1 MLYVF
6 DLQEKLIGIID
17 EEQLISC
24 SYMLE
29 INVYKELSA
38 EMTLT
43 STTLDLLA
51 RGMYIGLLNKD
62 SLMLFNYDYT
72 HSDTISVKGLDRGY
86 MDLKDARPIEDKR
99 PQNVDGHTV
108 LNIALEGTGYQKG
121 TCDVENVASTNFY
134 YISPLEAIKQIV
146 STWICEVSFR
156 YTFAD
161 NRIVGRY
168 VDLVKRQGSKTGLQ
182 FEHGDNVLEVKRKV
196 ERTNIVTALI
206 GRGKGEE
213 KTDESGE
220 ATGAF
225 GRRIQFTDVVW
236 TTDSGKPIN
245 KPAGQNYIAFDHLLD
260 KHGLWIDGQLK
271 HRWGIYTNE
280 DITDPAVLL
289 ELTYKQLQIL
299 SSEQYEYMAKVI
311 ELNRDIHLGDSIA
324 VIHGEY
330 IAVEVRVLK
339 MKVDVLN
346 HNRTTVEL
354 GEFNDYRTTAQK
366 NDAVSL
372 TLFKDE
378 MALLK
383 EVQHDIVGKHIESRL
398 TKAKTEIDEQIRR
411 FQLDMDTGFQQAEAD
426 AQAFEQELTGK
437 VDRKFGEVDRKV
449 EGIEQRVET
458 IDALRDNLENVGT
471 NGKLVTEI
479 VGHDGKMKY
488 SKNRLDLELTPNEL
502 LTFEEGRL
510 VIKHNGL
517 GFIPGQTYT
526 ISFVMEEVDRPHS
539 RVNVQ
544 TTTNATVTLQPQVNR
559 RYPTKHGAVHS
570 KVYHD
575 TYLVTIQLA
584 GKAPIVLTKQL
595 QSDWSIR
602 IDLHDLEPHIQQR
615 IVGAKINTTVTNN
628 SAIHAYGHY
637 GSLVDSVKIGEW

>member
-24 SYMLE
+24 GYTLE
-29 INVYKELSA
+29 INVYKELSV
-38 EMTLT
+38 EMTLN

-51 RGMYIGLLNKD
+51 RGMYIGLLDKGN
-62 SLMLFNYDYT
+62 LMLFNYDYT

-99 PQNVDGHTV
+99 PQNVDGHTI
-108 LNIALEGTGYQKG
+108 LNIVLEGTGYQEG

-168 VDLVKRQGSKTGLQ
+168 VDLVKRQGRKTGLQ

-213 KTDESGE
+213 KTDELGE
-220 ATGAF
+220 ATGAY

-299 SSEQYEYMAKVI
+299 SSEQYEYTAKVM

-324 VIHGEY
+324 VIYGEY

-366 NDAVSL
+366 NDTVSL
-372 TLFKDE
+372 TLLKDE
-378 MALLK
+378 MVLLK
-383 EVQHDIVGKHIESRL
+383 EVQHDIVGKHIESQL

-411 FQLDMDTGFQQAEAD
+411 FQLDMDTGFQQAGAD

-437 VDRKFGEVDRKV
+437 VERKFGEVDRKV

-458 IDALRDNLENVGT
+458 IDALRDNLKKVGT
-471 NGKLVTEI
+471 NGRLVTEI

-488 SKNRLDLELTPNEL
+488 SKNRLDLDFKPNEL
-502 LTFEEGRL
+502 LTYEEGVL
-510 VIKHNGL
+510 KIKHNGL
-517 GFIPGQTYT
+517 GFIPGQKYT
-526 ISFVMEEVDRPHS
+526 ISFTMEEIERPHS
-539 RVNVQ
+539 RAEIY
-544 TTTNATVTLQPQVNR
+544 TNIGATIALSPQVNN
-559 RYPTKHGAVHS
+559 RYPTKHGAIHN
-570 KVYHD
+570 KVYND
-575 TYLVTIQLA
+575 TYLVKIELA

-602 IDLHDLEPHIQQR
+602 IDLHDLEPYISQR
-615 IVGAKINTTVTNN
+615 IVGAKIETIMTNN
-628 SAIHAYGHY
+628 NAIHTYGHY